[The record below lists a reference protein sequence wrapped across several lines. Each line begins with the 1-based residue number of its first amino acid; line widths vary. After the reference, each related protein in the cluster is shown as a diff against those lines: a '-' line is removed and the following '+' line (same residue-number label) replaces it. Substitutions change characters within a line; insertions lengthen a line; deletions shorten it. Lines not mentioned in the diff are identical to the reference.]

1 MDTTPAHTPAHAPAT
16 TSLTA
21 LAEDARERVLQLA
34 QAASAADAA
43 TALSEDATLRL
54 RATDGTVTHLLRHD
68 DGGVL
73 VGYAQLVGRAATAPG
88 GRAAAGATP
97 ADVEG
102 ELLVDPAHRRRGH
115 GRALLRAVDAAAP
128 GSRVL
133 LWSHGDT
140 PGARALAASAGWRR
154 ERELLR
160 MERPTA
166 GLADLEVPALPEGVV
181 VDAFRPGADD
191 EAWTAL
197 NAAAFAGHPEQ
208 GRWSVRDLRLRLAE
222 PWFDPSVFLLART
235 PGGALAGFCWMKVE
249 AAAAELYVLGAAP
262 AHAGRGLGRALLV
275 RGLRAVAARA
285 DVPPTVELYVD
296 GDNAPALRLYE
307 RLGFAR
313 AAVDVQYAS
322 R

>member
-1 MDTTPAHTPAHAPAT
+1 M
-16 TSLTA
+16 
-21 LAEDARERVLQLA
+21 AEDVRERVLRLA
-34 QAASAADAA
+34 EAASAVDAA

-54 RATDGTVTHLLRHD
+54 RSDDGTVTHLLRR
-68 DGGVL
+68 DGAGTL
-73 VGYAQLVGRAATAPG
+73 VGYAQLVGRAP
-88 GRAAAGATP
+88 AAAGTGT

-102 ELLVDPAHRRRGH
+102 ELLVDPAARRRGH
-115 GRALLRAVDAAAP
+115 GRALLEAVGEAAP
-128 GSRVL
+128 ASRVL

-166 GLADLEVPALPEGVV
+166 GLAELEVPALPPGVV

-208 GRWSVRDLRLRLAE
+208 GRWSVQDLRLRLAE
-222 PWFDPSVFLLART
+222 PWFDPSVMLLARA
-235 PGGALAGFCWMKVE
+235 PGGALVGFCWMKVE
-249 AAAAELYVLGAAP
+249 PAAAELYVLGTAP

-285 DVPPTVELYVD
+285 DVPPGVELYVD

-307 RLGFAR
+307 RLGFTR